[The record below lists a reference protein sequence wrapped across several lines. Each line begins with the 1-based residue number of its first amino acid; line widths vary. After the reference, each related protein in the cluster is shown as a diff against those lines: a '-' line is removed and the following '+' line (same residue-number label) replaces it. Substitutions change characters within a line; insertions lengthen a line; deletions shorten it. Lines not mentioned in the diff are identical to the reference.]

1 MSRGFGLLQKAILR
15 SLYERT
21 VTGRGRGNNISLG
34 SIKEDIIG
42 YRPKLYEKDD
52 QTPSSDNLSHSI
64 KTLVD
69 RGILEGGSQILD
81 SKFIGGYKKFLRLT
95 KKGMQKAK
103 QLRLKN

>member
-15 SLYERT
+15 SLYGRT
-21 VTGRGRGNNISLG
+21 GTERGNNVSLS

-52 QTPSSDNLSHSI
+52 QTPYFDNLSHSI

-69 RGILEGGSQILD
+69 RGLLEGGSQIQD
-81 SKFIGGYKKFLRLT
+81 SKFIGGYKKSLRLT